1 MIQSADPPVLG
12 AIAAALKRHGLALAS
27 CFIAI
32 AGVYAANVEIGRH
45 RAAATRGSF
54 AASGL
59 YAPVTIV
66 RDRRGIPHISARND
80 HDLYFAEG
88 YVEGSDRLFQLDL
101 TRRYAYGRLAEVFG
115 VKALAL
121 DEALRA
127 VDIRGIVERQL
138 HALSRRERETILAFS
153 EGVNAAAGAQPLPVE
168 FRMLLYQPAAWT
180 PKDSLAVSVVA
191 SLELADSWH
200 DVFARDAVWRQR
212 GPRCF
217 DTLFPLSDA
226 WYDVAIDG
234 TRDARRPPVRTS
246 DCADAS
252 VALSWQRHAIGSNA
266 WAAGAQRTAD
276 GDALVANDPHLD
288 LTIPGIW
295 YVIDIASPQLHAA
308 GATIPGIPGV
318 VLGHNE
324 QLAWASTNAQMA
336 TTSVFEAGHLNPG
349 SWVTE
354 QFHVRFSHDVMVRCY
369 RTSREFSVPDEEDQS
384 RIALV
389 RWPIYAQARSTIGTV
404 LSLDRARGVS
414 EALRI
419 LENYPGS
426 PQNFILADRSGEV
439 AYHVAGLIPNDPA
452 WGRYVHRARDL
463 RRTFAPLAFR
473 ELPGKNASRDAILIS
488 ANNKAYGSAYRYRLS
503 AQFEPPYRAYRI
515 AELLRLRR
523 WYDASYFARMQLDTF
538 SPIDLEI
545 ARDLARLARTLPQHE
560 SSAQAFAIIRR
571 WDGRYESDSRA
582 AALEHALRVALF
594 NDAPALNAG
603 LIELRAG
610 AEARAPELERNLG
623 ETLPFAF
630 DERRVWRDAGRVRI
644 EHPLAPMNFAFLN
657 GAWLPGAGDEYTI
670 HLQEPGF
677 AQGFRAVWDVG
688 DWNRGGIAIPS
699 GESGEPG
706 SDHYTDLTREWVGG
720 RLEPLPFTRA
730 AIRQNASAVLVLRPI

>member
-1 MIQSADPPVLG
+1 M
-12 AIAAALKRHGLALAS
+12 
-27 CFIAI
+27 
-32 AGVYAANVEIGRH
+32 VYR
-45 RAAATRGSF
+45 
-54 AASGL
+54 
-59 YAPVTIV
+59 
-66 RDRRGIPHISARND
+66 ISVSND

-127 VDIRGIVERQL
+127 VDIRGIAERQL
-138 HALSRRERETILAFS
+138 HALSRRERETMLAFS
-153 EGVNAAAGAQPLPVE
+153 EGVNASAGAQPLPVE

-226 WYDVAIDG
+226 RYDVAIDG
-234 TRDARRPPVRTS
+234 TRDARRPPARTS
-246 DCADAS
+246 VCADAS
-252 VALSWQRHAIGSNA
+252 VAVSSQRHAIGSNA
-266 WAAGAQRTAD
+266 WAAGAQRTTD
-276 GDALVANDPHLD
+276 RDALVANDPHLD

-308 GATIPGIPGV
+308 GATIPGFPGV

-324 QLAWASTNAQMA
+324 HLAWASTNASDGDDQRVRSGPPQSGVMGY
-336 TTSVFEAGHLNPG
+336 EAVSRALFARREHAMLP
-349 SWVTE
+349 
-354 QFHVRFSHDVMVRCY
+354 
-369 RTSREFSVPDEEDQS
+369 TSRDFSVPMKRTQS

-389 RWPIYAQARSTIGTV
+389 RWPIYAQPRSTIGTV
-404 LSLDRARGVS
+404 LSLDRARAVS

-426 PQNFILADRSGEV
+426 PQNFILADRSGKV

-463 RRTFAPLAFR
+463 RETFAPLFFP
-473 ELPGKNASRDAILIS
+473 ELPGRNPSRGAILIS

-523 WYDASYFARMQLDTF
+523 RTMPRILRGCSRHALPDRSRNR
-538 SPIDLEI
+538 
-545 ARDLARLARTLPQHE
+545 RDLAGLARTLPQHE
-560 SSAQAFAIIRR
+560 PSAEAFALIRR
-571 WDGRYESDSRA
+571 WDGRDEPNSRG
-582 AALEHALRVALF
+582 AALEHSLRVALY

-603 LIELRAG
+603 LIELRVA

-623 ETLPFAF
+623 ETFPFAF
-630 DERRVWRDAGRVRI
+630 DERRVWRDAGRR
-644 EHPLAPMNFAFLN
+644 
-657 GAWLPGAGDEYTI
+657 
-670 HLQEPGF
+670 
-677 AQGFRAVWDVG
+677 
-688 DWNRGGIAIPS
+688 
-699 GESGEPG
+699 ES
-706 SDHYTDLTREWVGG
+706 S
-720 RLEPLPFTRA
+720 
-730 AIRQNASAVLVLRPI
+730 IR